1 MNPFKN
7 ISVMR
12 DQEDQV
18 KEPTEFPEKREYD
31 PAFQLLQQENDRLQH
46 LTTVLIQYK
55 ELYEGLK
62 GNTDYAKSQ
71 LDEILLLKKNLELLQ
86 QENDRLQ
93 HLTTVLI
100 DHIWKKQPFPLKE
113 IDQQMALF
121 DKEQMDE
128 RSQQRSQFDDGGM
141 DGIQRNK

>member
-7 ISVMR
+7 ISIFR
-12 DQEDQV
+12 NQSTSNTD
-18 KEPTEFPEKREYD
+18 TETQITKFPEKSEYN
-31 PAFQLLQQENDRLQH
+31 LEYKE
-46 LTTVLIQYK
+46 LIQYK

-128 RSQQRSQFDDGGM
+128 RSQQRSQFDDGGV

>member
-7 ISVMR
+7 ISIFR
-12 DQEDQV
+12 DQICNCLPWRDTDTNLEIT
-18 KEPTEFPEKREYD
+18 PFPEKEEYIK
-31 PAFQLLQQENDRLQH
+31 Q
-46 LTTVLIQYK
+46 
-55 ELYEGLK
+55 GS
-62 GNTDYAKSQ
+62 TDYYESQ
-71 LDEILLLKKNLELLQ
+71 LKEIILEKKEKELLQ

-128 RSQQRSQFDDGGM
+128 RSQQNQFDDGGI
-141 DGIQRNK
+141 DGTPRNA